1 MYKKTV
7 NKVYYGAYLLVVLI
21 GTICN
26 YFRDT
31 DKEISKPALIAMT
44 VGMLIAAP
52 LFLVFAGMK
61 IKMILDKSAE
71 EDSEGCAVL
80 TDAEEWL

>member
-1 MYKKTV
+1 MHKKTV

-26 YFRDT
+26 YSRDT

-71 EDSEGCAVL
+71 EDSEGCAFL

>member
-1 MYKKTV
+1 MNKKTI
-7 NKVYYGAYLLVVLI
+7 NKVYYGAYLLIVLI

-26 YFRDT
+26 YSRDT
-31 DKEISKPALIAMT
+31 DKEVSKPALIAMT
-44 VGMLIAAP
+44 AAMLVAAP

-61 IKMILDKSAE
+61 IKMVLDKSSE
-71 EDSEGCAVL
+71 EECEGCAVL